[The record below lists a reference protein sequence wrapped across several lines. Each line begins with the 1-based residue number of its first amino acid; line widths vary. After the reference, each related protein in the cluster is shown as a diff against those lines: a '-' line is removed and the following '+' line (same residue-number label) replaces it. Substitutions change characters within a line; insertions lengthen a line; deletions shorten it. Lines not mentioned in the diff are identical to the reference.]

1 MRRPILL
8 PALLVFLALVSSQS
22 PAQSPAQ
29 PELVFHFERPGLPVP
44 VFTFTLHQD
53 GSGTYAASYVSS
65 APTSKYSPYPAAPAA
80 SVETSAPITL
90 SAKTTSFLFDR
101 VRSADHLQNCEA
113 KVKNIANTGA
123 KTITYTGPEGTA
135 HCTYNYTENKSVA
148 AITDTFQGIAETL
161 AEGRSIEQKHRF
173 DRLGLDHELSIL
185 ADNVRDGR
193 ALEVATIA
201 HVLQSLIDDTQV
213 MDRVRKRAASLL
225 EASGNVH

>member
-1 MRRPILL
+1 MSRIVLLPILL
-8 PALLVFLALVSSQS
+8 AFFAGASAQPPAPQ
-22 PAQSPAQ
+22 PAQ

-44 VFTFTLHQD
+44 VFTFTLHSD
-53 GSGTYAASYVSS
+53 GSGTYAASYASS
-65 APTSKYSPYPAAPAA
+65 VPTSKYSPYPAAAA
-80 SVETSAPITL
+80 APVETSSPITL
-90 SAKTTSFLFDR
+90 SPKTTSLLFER
-101 VRSADHLQNCEA
+101 VRASDHLQNCES

-123 KTITYTGPEGTA
+123 KTISYTGPEGNM

-161 AEGRSIEQKHRF
+161 DEGRSIEQKHRF

-201 HVLQSLIDDTQV
+201 HVLQSLIDDSQV
-213 MDRVRKRAASLL
+213 MDRVRKRAAGLL
-225 EASGNVH
+225 EASTNTH